1 MAINRLLEFSA
12 SLALFFL
19 EASLFESLAERPTWI
34 QGKCKRQL
42 SLQIQLPVVTKTWN
56 DLKPPKTI
64 YNHLKKFNN
73 HLQPSTTTSKTSL
86 SSLPAVGTCLANIQA
101 VKSRKRR
108 SKEATDSVI
117 INNVSVLPTKS
128 QNILPEGN

>member
-1 MAINRLLEFSA
+1 MNRLLEFSA

-56 DLKPPKTI
+56 DLKPSTTT
-64 YNHLKKFNN
+64 YNHLKNSNN

-128 QNILPEGN
+128 QNILREGN